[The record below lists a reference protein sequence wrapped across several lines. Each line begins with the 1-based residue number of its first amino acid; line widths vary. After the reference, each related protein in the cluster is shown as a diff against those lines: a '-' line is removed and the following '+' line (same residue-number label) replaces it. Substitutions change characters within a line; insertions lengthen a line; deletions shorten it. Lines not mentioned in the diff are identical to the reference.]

1 MSFHYSPYA
10 TLLFLA
16 AAISVAFAWYG
27 LRRRQQPEALVFGL
41 LMFALFWWSLCYG
54 LHICGTNLE
63 TQYLFNRIKY
73 IGVVVVPP
81 LWLILALQYGQQ
93 HPGLTRRNVALMFL
107 PAALFLPIVLAD
119 PWLHLWW
126 PEVWLEEVN
135 GHLVLKH
142 SYGMFYYAHVAISY
156 LFIILGLW
164 FYVRFYRRTALIYR
178 SQSVLVVVAAAFP
191 LVASALTQLG
201 LSPLPWGLDSFFFT
215 ISGVLIAIAVFRYR
229 FLDIIPVAR
238 RVIVEQVPEGVI
250 VIDEHGRIVDANPVA
265 QAMIGKPGK
274 PIVGQTLVTV
284 VVHIPELQKA
294 LQELGQP
301 RQPCER
307 DVYLGI
313 QNDRRVLSLKITP
326 LMESSARPIGQ
337 IILLQDI
344 SERVAAQQEV
354 ENLYQ
359 QAEVQRKRL
368 ALTMNATSDAIVL
381 LDANGEILAD
391 NPAARQILKTEQGGH
406 FPSAL
411 QAVLDQAQAAS
422 RVIKTDI
429 DIDEQSFHVVAA
441 PIVGTGLVLTMHDV
455 THFKQLARL
464 KDEFVSTVS
473 HDLRAPLTSI
483 IGYAQMAQHP
493 AASEDKREKAMSR
506 IETSAWRMSNLV
518 TDMLDLATIEAGV
531 EPRLEPIELDQLARA
546 VMEDL
551 EGAVFAKKLTLQYE
565 LEGPAIVQADPRLL
579 IQVWRNLI
587 DNAIK
592 YTSAGTITVRVRA
605 TDNRVTG
612 QVSDTGI
619 GISPADIPYV
629 FDKFFRAKRPY
640 TQGMNGTGLGLTLVK
655 SIIERHGGKIWV
667 DSEVEVGSTFTFT
680 LPSKINDEQ
689 EKQTDT
695 RP

>member
-1 MSFHYSPYA
+1 MSFYYSPYA

-16 AAISVAFAWYG
+16 AVISVAFAWYG
-27 LRRRQQPEALVFGL
+27 LRRRQQSEALVFGL

-54 LHICGTNLE
+54 LHICGANLE
-63 TQYLFNRIKY
+63 TQYFFNRIKY

-81 LWLILALQYGQQ
+81 LWLILALQYEHQ
-93 HPGLTRRNVALMFL
+93 HSVLTRRNVTLMFL
-107 PAALFLPIVLAD
+107 PAALFLTIVLTD

-126 PEVWLEEVN
+126 PEVWLEKVN

-142 SYGMFYYAHVAISY
+142 SHGMSYYAHVVISY
-156 LFIILGLW
+156 LFITLGLW

-215 ISGVLIAIAVFRYR
+215 ISGVLIAIAIFRYR
-229 FLDIIPVAR
+229 FLDIMPVAR
-238 RVIVEQVPEGVI
+238 RVIVEQVPESVI
-250 VIDEHGRIVDANPVA
+250 VIDEHGRIVDANPAA

-284 VVHIPELQKA
+284 VHIPELQKA
-294 LQELGQP
+294 LQELGQSH
-301 RQPCER
+301 RDRPCEQ
-307 DVYLGI
+307 DVYLGA

-326 LMESSARPIGQ
+326 LMERGTRSIGQ

-344 SERVAAQQEV
+344 SERVAAQQKV
-354 ENLYQ
+354 ETLYQ

-391 NPAARQILKTEQGGH
+391 NPAARQILKTEQGSR

-411 QAVLDQAQAAS
+411 QAVLDQAQAVS

-493 AASEDKREKAMSR
+493 AASEEKREKAMSR

-551 EGAVFAKKLTLQYE
+551 EGAVFAKKLALQYE
-565 LEGPAIVQADPRLL
+565 LEGPATVQADPRLL

-592 YTSAGTITVRVRA
+592 YTSEGTITVRVRA

-667 DSEVEVGSTFTFT
+667 DSEVGVGSTFTFT
-680 LPSKINDEQ
+680 LPPKSNG
-689 EKQTDT
+689 KQVKQS
-695 RP
+695 